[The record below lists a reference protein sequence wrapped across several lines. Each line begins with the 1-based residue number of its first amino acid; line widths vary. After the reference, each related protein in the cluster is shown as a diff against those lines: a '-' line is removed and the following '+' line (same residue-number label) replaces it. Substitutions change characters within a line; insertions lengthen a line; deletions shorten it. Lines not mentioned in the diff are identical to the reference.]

1 MALPKEKDGLVS
13 MGGRSMIRLFFSL
26 LCFTI
31 LAVLP
36 ADARDRIRIVGSQ
49 EVMPFMETVAQTF
62 SAKSANTT
70 PVLET
75 TGSGNGFRLFCGGI
89 GFDHPDIIVTSRPVT
104 DAEFDLCIKNGVE
117 AITEIMIGHDAI
129 VVVNSKEAQQVDF
142 TPAQLFSALAASIEK
157 EGDIRSNTYSKWME
171 IDPSLPDEPVLVMG
185 PPTTSGMY
193 DDFMRLIVERGCGKF
208 QNISALVP
216 SERYEICHSMRT
228 DGAFIQGPRNEN
240 AALEWLQ
247 DNPSAFGI
255 TRYSF
260 LTQNQDLIT
269 GNSIDG
275 VLPTEANISKGSYP
289 LTRTVYAYVKSS
301 HVAAVEGLQDFLY
314 ELTSDHT
321 IGPDGYL
328 TFVAQAEF
336 VPLDEKGRNHA
347 RDMAF
352 SLAPMKR

>member
-1 MALPKEKDGLVS
+1 
-13 MGGRSMIRLFFSL
+13 MIRLFFSL
-26 LCFTI
+26 LSFSMLT
-31 LAVLP
+31 VSP
-36 ADARDRIRIVGSQ
+36 AEARDRIRIVGSQ

-62 SAKSANTT
+62 SAKSAKTT

-104 DAEFDLCIKNGVE
+104 DAEFDLCKKNGVD
-117 AITEIMIGHDAI
+117 AITEIMIGRDAI
-129 VVVNSKEAQQVDF
+129 VLVNSKKAQQVDL

-157 EGDIRSNTYSKWME
+157 DGDIRKNTYSKWME
-171 IDPSLPDEPVLVMG
+171 IDPSLPDEPVHVMG

-193 DDFMRLIVERGCGKF
+193 DEFMRLIMEPGCSKF
-208 QNISALVP
+208 QKISALGLA
-216 SERYEICHSMRT
+216 ERHEICHSMRT

-240 AALEWLQ
+240 AVLEWFQ
-247 DNPSAFGI
+247 DNPSAFAI

-260 LTQNQDLIT
+260 LTQNQDLIA

-275 VLPTEANISKGSYP
+275 VPPTEANISKGSYP
-289 LTRTVYAYVKSS
+289 LTRPVYVYVKTS

-328 TFVAQAEF
+328 MFVAQAGF
-336 VPLDEKGRNHA
+336 LPLDEKGRNQA

-352 SLAPMKR
+352 SLAPMTR